1 MSADGQTSRVVPP
14 SRRRDKPILSCTL
27 CRRRNVHD
35 RIDQLEKLV
44 TNLIGGNAADLVN
57 PISELREHLDQIP
70 TSTIPRDEILDDVP
84 GPELLFG
91 RYPHATKEELLAAL
105 PPRSEADRFVNT
117 FFVSMETHPTLI
129 HKPTFLKRY
138 NELWIRPFEAPT
150 MWLGVLYAAFALGF
164 RFQAA
169 MDASQPSSSDLA
181 TDSVRMNF
189 YREKAVQCMILA
201 NYTKTP
207 PYTIEAFL
215 LYFGTEFVRSVDS
228 QFSVYMLV
236 GMIVRLCF
244 RMGYHRDPSRFP
256 NISPYRGE
264 LRRRKW
270 LVVMSLDL
278 ITSAQA
284 GLPRMI
290 MPFMYDTQEPRNL
303 DEDDLHEDMLELPSS
318 RPETELTQLLYSIIL
333 TRVRHLQARIL
344 DLVNTTSQPPYR
356 EINDIDIALRRV
368 FDGVPQS
375 SIAST
380 VEDFGSALSPTS
392 MRHLYLDLAFLKAE
406 LMLHRPYL
414 VLGRT
419 DARYTYS
426 RRVCLNASIEMLD
439 FQNKIDAEVQ
449 PGGKLFT
456 PGWRLSTVSWYMSS
470 VVAQDF
476 LLATTV
482 LVLELDADPIPPVLQ
497 TPESTQSEMR
507 LDHAPPTREE
517 IVASLRSAYR
527 IWSRASKRSQ
537 EARKVAT
544 AVKLVLSRACNTK
557 EQVADSAQTTVSCAQ
572 LNITSPAPSFD
583 FSDPGSAVT
592 APVPFGMGNGA
603 FGHPFDFGYMPMDL
617 DQPNL
622 PFDWNDV
629 FSDIQTQPYGEYP
642 PRSLF

>member
-1 MSADGQTSRVVPP
+1 
-14 SRRRDKPILSCTL
+14 
-27 CRRRNVHD
+27 
-35 RIDQLEKLV
+35 
-44 TNLIGGNAADLVN
+44 
-57 PISELREHLDQIP
+57 
-70 TSTIPRDEILDDVP
+70 
-84 GPELLFG
+84 
-91 RYPHATKEELLAAL
+91 
-105 PPRSEADRFVNT
+105 
-117 FFVSMETHPTLI
+117 
-129 HKPTFLKRY
+129 
-138 NELWIRPFEAPT
+138 
-150 MWLGVLYAAFALGF
+150 
-164 RFQAA
+164 
-169 MDASQPSSSDLA
+169 
-181 TDSVRMNF
+181 
-189 YREKAVQCMILA
+189 
-201 NYTKTP
+201 
-207 PYTIEAFL
+207 
-215 LYFGTEFVRSVDS
+215 
-228 QFSVYMLV
+228 
-236 GMIVRLCF
+236 MIVRLCF

-303 DEDDLHEDMLELPSS
+303 DEDDLHEDMLELPPS

-497 TPESTQSEMR
+497 APESTQSEMR

-557 EQVADSAQTTVSCAQ
+557 EQVADSAQSKFICSTLCSCK
-572 LNITSPAPSFD
+572 LI
-583 FSDPGSAVT
+583 
-592 APVPFGMGNGA
+592 
-603 FGHPFDFGYMPMDL
+603 
-617 DQPNL
+617 
-622 PFDWNDV
+622 
-629 FSDIQTQPYGEYP
+629 
-642 PRSLF
+642 

>member
-1 MSADGQTSRVVPP
+1 
-14 SRRRDKPILSCTL
+14 
-27 CRRRNVHD
+27 
-35 RIDQLEKLV
+35 
-44 TNLIGGNAADLVN
+44 
-57 PISELREHLDQIP
+57 
-70 TSTIPRDEILDDVP
+70 
-84 GPELLFG
+84 
-91 RYPHATKEELLAAL
+91 
-105 PPRSEADRFVNT
+105 
-117 FFVSMETHPTLI
+117 
-129 HKPTFLKRY
+129 
-138 NELWIRPFEAPT
+138 
-150 MWLGVLYAAFALGF
+150 
-164 RFQAA
+164 
-169 MDASQPSSSDLA
+169 
-181 TDSVRMNF
+181 
-189 YREKAVQCMILA
+189 MILA

-303 DEDDLHEDMLELPSS
+303 DEDDLHEDMLELPPS

-375 SIAST
+375 PIAST

-497 TPESTQSEMR
+497 APESTQSEMR

-557 EQVADSAQTTVSCAQ
+557 EPVADSAQSKFIRSTLCSCK
-572 LNITSPAPSFD
+572 LT
-583 FSDPGSAVT
+583 
-592 APVPFGMGNGA
+592 
-603 FGHPFDFGYMPMDL
+603 
-617 DQPNL
+617 
-622 PFDWNDV
+622 
-629 FSDIQTQPYGEYP
+629 
-642 PRSLF
+642 